1 MFRRTLSR
9 FTPFTAPR
17 ALSLFAATP
26 ALSLLTVL
34 GLLTALAGCSK
45 NEPGPAGTT
54 PSTSSVAPAASPKI
68 LRVGNGTEPQDLDP
82 HVVTGVPEH
91 KIISA
96 LLEGLVTYAP
106 DGGIAPGM
114 AERWDISEDG
124 LIYTFHLR
132 ANAKW
137 SNGEPL
143 TSQDFVSSFKR
154 ILTPSLGAEY
164 AYKLFHLVNAEEF
177 NTGKLTDF
185 AKVGAQAVDAH
196 TLRLTL
202 KHRTPFLLES
212 LQHYAWFPVHLP
224 TLRKFGEPDRK
235 GNAWTRPGNYVG
247 TGPFTLVDWSP
258 NQKIT
263 VTRSRTYWD
272 HDHVRLDGIE
282 FYAIDSAE
290 TEERLF
296 RTGKLD
302 YCNTLPLGKTET
314 YRREHPASYRQDP
327 YYGVYYYRLNVTRK
341 PLDDRRVRRA
351 LALAIDR
358 EALIRSILRSG
369 GQAPARHCTPPSP
382 KFTASA
388 QLTGDLAE
396 AKRLLTEAGYPDGQN
411 LPQIEILFNTSES
424 HRIIAEAIQQMWK
437 TRLGVN
443 ATITNQEWKVYLDSQ
458 RAGNFQ
464 VARAGWIGDYAD
476 PHTFLDLW
484 TTGGGNNQTGWS
496 NSAYDQLLR
505 GALETKSEPERMA
518 VYQKL
523 EAILADEVPVIPIY
537 FYSRVY
543 ALNPKV
549 LNWTTNPLDS
559 RGWKW
564 VDLAP

>member
-1 MFRRTLSR
+1 MNNPPAAMRSRSIPFRLRLAVSIS
-9 FTPFTAPR
+9 A
-17 ALSLFAATP
+17 AAT
-26 ALSLLTVL
+26 ALGLLTVL
-34 GLLTALAGCSK
+34 GGCSK
-45 NEPGPAGTT
+45 NEP
-54 PSTSSVAPAASPKI
+54 STSSSSTDVAPVVAAHPKI

-91 KIISA
+91 KVISA

-106 DGGIAPGM
+106 NGGIAPGM
-114 AERWDISEDG
+114 AERWEISPDG
-124 LIYTFHLR
+124 LTYTFHLR

-164 AYKLFHLVNAEEF
+164 AYKLFHLVDAEEF

-185 AKVGAQAVDAH
+185 SKVGAQAVDAH

-202 KHRTPFLLES
+202 KHRVPFLLES

-224 TLRKFGEPDRK
+224 TVMKFGAPDRK
-235 GNAWTRPGNYVG
+235 GSAWTRPGNFVG
-247 TGPFTLVDWSP
+247 NGPFTLSEWSP

-272 HDHVRLDGIE
+272 YDHVRLDGIE
-282 FYAIDSAE
+282 FYAIDSAD

-296 RTGKLD
+296 RTGRLD
-302 YCNTLPLGKTET
+302 YCYSLPLGKTET
-314 YRREHPASYRQDP
+314 YRREHTDTYHQDS
-327 YYGVYYYRLNVTRK
+327 YYGVYFYRLNVTRK

-358 EALIRSILRSG
+358 EAIIASILRNA
-369 GQAPARHCTPPSP
+369 GQSPALNFTPPSS

-388 QLTGDLAE
+388 QLTGGLTE
-396 AKRLLTEAGYPDGQN
+396 AKRLLAEAGYPNGQN
-411 LPQIEILFNTSES
+411 LPPVEILFNSLES

-437 TRLGVN
+437 TKLGVN

-458 RAGNFQ
+458 RTGNYQ
-464 VARAGWIGDYAD
+464 VARAGWIGDYSD
-476 PHTFLDLW
+476 PHTFLDMW
-484 TTGGGNNQTGWS
+484 ITGGGNNQTGWS
-496 NSAYDQLLR
+496 NPDYDRLLR
-505 GALETKSEPERMA
+505 SALETKTEPERMA
-518 VYQKL
+518 VYGQL
-523 EAILADEVPVIPIY
+523 EAILGAEVPVIPIY

-543 ALNPKV
+543 ALSPKV
-549 LNWTTNPLDS
+549 LNWTANALDN

>member
-1 MFRRTLSR
+1 MRLRPFR
-9 FTPFTAPR
+9 PFAH
-17 ALSLFAATP
+17 LAA

-34 GLLTALAGCSK
+34 GGCSK
-45 NEPGPAGTT
+45 NAT
-54 PSTSSVAPAASPKI
+54 PDAAPDRVASPKI

-82 HVVTGVPEH
+82 HVVSGVPEH
-91 KIISA
+91 KIITA
-96 LLEGLVTYAP
+96 LLEGLVTYGP
-106 DGGIAPGM
+106 TGGIAPGM
-114 AERWDISEDG
+114 AERWETSDDG
-124 LIYTFHLR
+124 LTYTFHLR

-185 AKVGAQAVDAH
+185 SKVGAQAVDTH

-202 KHRTPFLLES
+202 KHRTPFLFES
-212 LQHYAWFPVHLP
+212 LLHYAWFPVHLP
-224 TLRKFGEPDRK
+224 TLNKFGEPGRK
-235 GNAWTRPGNYVG
+235 GSAWTRPGNYVG
-247 TGPFTLVDWSP
+247 NGPFTLVEWSP

-263 VTRSRTYWD
+263 VARSHTYWD
-272 HDHVRLDGIE
+272 HDYVALDGIE

-302 YCNTLPLGKTET
+302 YCNTLPLAKTELYRRERPET
-314 YRREHPASYRQDP
+314 YRQAP
-327 YYGVYYYRLNVTRK
+327 YYGVYYYRLNVTRA

-351 LALAIDR
+351 LSLAIDR
-358 EALIRSILRSG
+358 EAIIANILRAG
-369 GQAPARHCTPPSP
+369 GQSPALHFTPPSP

-388 QLTGDLAE
+388 QLAGDLAE
-396 AKRLLTEAGYPDGQN
+396 AKRLLAEAGYPDGQN
-411 LPQIEILFNTSES
+411 LPAVEILFNTADS
-424 HRIIAEAIQQMWK
+424 HRIIAEAVQQMWK
-437 TRLGVN
+437 TGLGVN

-458 RAGNFQ
+458 RTGNFQ
-464 VARAGWIGDYAD
+464 VARAGWIGDYED

-484 TTGGGNNQTGWS
+484 TSGGGNNQTGWGS
-496 NSAYDQLLR
+496 PDYDRLLR
-505 GALETKSEPERMA
+505 GALKTKTEPERMA
-518 VYQKL
+518 VYQEL
-523 EAILADEVPVIPIY
+523 EKILADEVPVIPIY

-543 ALNPKV
+543 AINPTV
-549 LNWTTNPLDS
+549 RNWTTNPLDN

-564 VDLAP
+564 VDLVP

>member
-1 MFRRTLSR
+1 MILRSIR
-9 FTPFTAPR
+9 
-17 ALSLFAATP
+17 SLP
-26 ALSLLTVL
+26 QL
-34 GLLTALAGCSK
+34 ALATTFGLFILLGGCAK
-45 NEPGPAGTT
+45 NEPHTDSAA
-54 PSTSSVAPAASPKI
+54 TSPAPAHASGPKM

-91 KIISA
+91 KIITA
-96 LLEGLVTYAP
+96 LLEGLVTYGP
-106 DGGIAPGM
+106 DGGLAPGM
-114 AERWDISEDG
+114 ADRWEISDDG
-124 LIYTFHLR
+124 LSYTFHLR
-132 ANAKW
+132 GNAMW

-154 ILTPSLGAEY
+154 ILSPSLGAEY

-177 NTGKLTDF
+177 NTGNLTDF
-185 AKVGAQAVDAH
+185 SKVGAQAVDAH
-196 TLRLTL
+196 TLKLTL

-212 LQHYAWFPVHLP
+212 LLHYAWFPVHIP
-224 TLRKFGEPDRK
+224 TLEKFGPPDRK

-247 TGPFTLVDWSP
+247 NGPFTLVEWSP

-272 HDHVRLDGIE
+272 HAHVPLDGIE

-296 RTGKLD
+296 RTGRLD
-302 YCNTLPLGKTET
+302 YCNTLPLSKTET
-314 YRREHPASYRQDP
+314 YRREHTDTYHQEP

-358 EALIRSILRSG
+358 DSIIQNILRDG
-369 GQAPARHCTPPSP
+369 GQSPARNFTPPSP

-388 QLTGDLAE
+388 QLTGALAE
-396 AKRLLTEAGYPDGQN
+396 AKRLLAEAGYPDGLN
-411 LPQIEILFNTSES
+411 LPPIEILFNTSDS

-437 TRLGVN
+437 TGLGVN

-458 RAGNFQ
+458 RTGNYQ
-464 VARAGWIGDYAD
+464 VARAGWIGDYDD

-496 NSAYDQLLR
+496 NPEYDRLLR
-505 GALETKSEPERMA
+505 SALATKTETERMGVYQQLET
-518 VYQKL
+518 
-523 EAILADEVPVIPIY
+523 ILADEVPVIPIY

-543 ALNPKV
+543 ALSPKV
-549 LNWTTNPLDS
+549 LNWTTNPLDN
-559 RGWKW
+559 RAWKW